1 MLDILKLCFRL
12 FLIVPDI
19 LYEIRVIFK
28 FVDLS
33 LGREH
38 TKGIILKQVRVLFN
52 STIAKKM
59 CG

>member
-1 MLDILKLCFRL
+1 MLDILKFCFRL

-33 LGREH
+33 LGSEH